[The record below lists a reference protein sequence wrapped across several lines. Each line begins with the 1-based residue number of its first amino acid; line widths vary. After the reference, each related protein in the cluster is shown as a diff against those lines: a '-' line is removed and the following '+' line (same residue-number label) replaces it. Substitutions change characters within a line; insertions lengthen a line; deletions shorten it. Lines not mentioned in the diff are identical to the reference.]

1 LPLAGK
7 KGKVAAM
14 SSNRTA
20 TEPATAPLSAEEIA
34 ISALRE
40 IREKY
45 GKVCEEYLTC
55 KHPACESSYGAWA
68 IADEALRQIREAE
81 AEQRQ
86 KKVDDGR

>member
-1 LPLAGK
+1 
-7 KGKVAAM
+7 M
-14 SSNRTA
+14 
-20 TEPATAPLSAEEIA
+20 SAEQIA
-34 ISALRE
+34 VAALRE

-55 KHPACESSYGAWA
+55 KHVACESSYGAWA
-68 IADEALRQIREAE
+68 IADEALRQIEEAE